1 MLCVLAAL
9 AADCPANPIA
19 HSPCPVCP
27 AEDEKQYIRN
37 ATMAILVGDPS
48 DRVALQVGCTAIYCH
63 VLQCSWLPD
72 AAACCCRLMPPP
84 CTAVAPA
91 RSCGGRLAPPPPRA
105 SPLCCAAAPVLQVT
119 LLITNIAR
127 FDAPQPWQQ
136 LLPDLL
142 AAAAEDSAV
151 PPAGKQRPLTAL
163 KHVLQALK
171 GGCLAGRAPS
181 SCLLH
186 FAAVCCRPGCW
197 RTPTRGLG
205 GCLKSALPLPQ
216 RIHPPP
222 TALLLSPF
230 TVCLQ
235 ARSSS
240 SQHPGTRA
248 TCPSRVSAL
257 PASTRCRPSHP
268 FSTLPSC
275 PNVQLATF
283 PPSRKP
289 CLTCPCPGCL
299 ACRV

>member
-151 PPAGKQRPLTAL
+151 PPAGKQRALTAL

-171 GGCLAGRAPS
+171 GGCLAAGVLPPVVWVAASSRHCPFPS
-181 SCLLH
+181 AS
-186 FAAVCCRPGCW
+186 
-197 RTPTRGLG
+197 TPH
-205 GCLKSALPLPQ
+205 PQ
-216 RIHPPP
+216 R
-222 TALLLSPF
+222 SF
-230 TVCLQ
+230 
-235 ARSSS
+235 
-240 SQHPGTRA
+240 
-248 TCPSRVSAL
+248 
-257 PASTRCRPSHP
+257 CRHS
-268 FSTLPSC
+268 LC
-275 PNVQLATF
+275 
-283 PPSRKP
+283 
-289 CLTCPCPGCL
+289 
-299 ACRV
+299 ACRQEVRHLSTQGLAPPVRAG